1 MGRPDTAMNDHLVK
15 PGSKVKLD
23 KIDADETCDYSANK
37 DGKAKAQARTD
48 ALNETLAVLQERLYA
63 NGSRALLVV
72 LQGMDSAG
80 KDGTIKHVM
89 SGVNPLGCRVAV
101 FKAPSTKEL
110 SHDFLWRVHA
120 EVPPKGHIGL
130 FNRSH
135 YEDVVITRV
144 HGLISDKI
152 ATKRFAHIND
162 FERLLHDNGTTI
174 LKYYL
179 HISKD
184 EQRKRLEARIR
195 DPEKRWKF
203 NPSDI
208 AERKLWDDYMKAYED
223 AISATSTND
232 APWHIIPAN
241 RKWYRNVVVAETIVA
256 ALKAMNL
263 PLPPGPRGVDFK
275 KLEID

>member
-1 MGRPDTAMNDHLVK
+1 MKDYLVK
-15 PGSKVKLD
+15 PGSTVRLD
-23 KIDADETCDYSANK
+23 KIDTDETGCYAPKK
-37 DGKAKAQARTD
+37 DGKAKAQARME

-63 NGSRALLVV
+63 SGTQALLVV
-72 LQGMDSAG
+72 LQGMDTAG

-120 EVPPKGHIGL
+120 EVPPKGQIGL

-144 HGLISDKI
+144 HELISDKI
-152 ATKRFAHIND
+152 ATRRFSHINA
-162 FERLLHDNGTTI
+162 FERLLHDSGTMT
-174 LKYYL
+174 LKFYL

-184 EQRKRLEARIR
+184 EQRRRLEARIR

-203 NPSDI
+203 SPNDI
-208 AERKLWDDYMKAYED
+208 TERKLWDHYMKAYED
-223 AISATSTND
+223 AISATSTDD
-232 APWHIIPAN
+232 APWYIVPSDH
-241 RKWYRNVVVAETIVA
+241 KWYRNVVVAETVVA
-256 ALKAMNL
+256 ALESMKL
-263 PLPPGPRGVDFK
+263 RTPPGPRTVDFK
-275 KLEID
+275 NLKIE